1 MSQNQTL
8 SKSFSLSIVIP
19 CFNEEGNVNEI
30 SSRLKPILNSLTN
43 TWEIILVD
51 DGSKDC
57 TWENIIKLNNET
69 KNIKGI
75 RLSRNFGHQ
84 YALAAGMQ
92 HAIGDA
98 VITMD
103 GDLQHPPELL
113 PKLINQWKAGNK
125 IVNTI
130 RLDPEEFGLI
140 KRITSKAY
148 YRVFSFLSGVHLNSG
163 MADFR
168 LIDRQVVNELSNFHE
183 EGLFFRGLVQW
194 VGFKSTNIE
203 FQCDNRFSGTTKYS
217 FLRMIKFAWHGV
229 SSFSIV
235 PLRIGIL
242 IGLLT
247 SLTSFLYLCKAV
259 ATHFLYD
266 TTVPGWTSTVGI
278 LSFLFGILFI
288 FLGLIGEYIGR
299 ILVQVRS
306 RPLYIVVDKTDME

>member
-1 MSQNQTL
+1 MSSNQL
-8 SKSFSLSIVIP
+8 PSNSFSLSVIIP
-19 CFNEEGNVNEI
+19 CFNEEGNLAEI
-30 SSRLKPILNSLTN
+30 SKRLGPILDSLTCN
-43 TWEIILVD
+43 WEILLVD
-51 DGSKDC
+51 DGSKDNS
-57 TWENIIKLNNET
+57 WDNIVNLSKKD
-69 KNIKGI
+69 KNFKGI

-84 YALAAGMQ
+84 YALAAGLQ
-92 HAIGDA
+92 NATGDA

-113 PKLINQWKAGNK
+113 PTLVSKWQAGYK

-130 RLDPEEFGLI
+130 RKDPEEFGWI
-140 KRITSKAY
+140 KRFTSKAY
-148 YRVFSFLSGVHLNSG
+148 YKIFSFLSGVKLSNG

-183 EGLFFRGLVQW
+183 EGLFLRGLMQW
-194 VGFKSTNIE
+194 IGFSTTSIE

-217 FLRMIKFAWHGV
+217 FFRMLKFAWHGV

-235 PLRIGIL
+235 PLRLGIV

-247 SLTSFLYLCKAV
+247 SLTSFIYLCQAV
-259 ATHFLYD
+259 ASHILYD

-306 RPLYIVVDKTDME
+306 RPLFIVREKTKSF